1 MQSML
6 GLAIATAD
14 PVEYRTRGFLRG
26 TRDKLTRQVQAFG
39 VSMKHAL
46 RGESGPFYS
55 DLYDLIA
62 WLPK

>member
-1 MQSML
+1 MGHGEFIL
-6 GLAIATAD
+6 ID
-14 PVEYRTRGFLRG
+14 
-26 TRDKLTRQVQAFG
+26 QVQAFG
-39 VSMKHAL
+39 VAMKHAL

>member
-1 MQSML
+1 MPTML
-6 GLAIATAD
+6 QLAIGTAD
-14 PVEYRTRGFLRG
+14 AVGYRTRGFLHG